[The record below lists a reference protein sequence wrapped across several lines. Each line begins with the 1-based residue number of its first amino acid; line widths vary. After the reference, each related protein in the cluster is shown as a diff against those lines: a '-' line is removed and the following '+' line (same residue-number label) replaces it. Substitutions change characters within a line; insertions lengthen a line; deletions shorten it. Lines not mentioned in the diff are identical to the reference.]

1 MNKLL
6 TTIAAVSI
14 TAISFT
20 SANSAEFRLGLM
32 LSADG
37 SYGVAEETLKDSGRK
52 TEEHAVMVDS
62 SSSGFAE
69 VAFENLMG
77 ITVGLEVTTQAIELE
92 KETRVIRA
100 EGGTDAGADSGTQD
114 IQASV
119 EDYYV
124 MYVAIPL
131 GSTGAYAKLGL
142 AQAELQTKETLATGS
157 SYANVDMEGTQLGM
171 GYLGTLGERG
181 FYKLETTYTE
191 FDKMGLNGSEAGATA
206 AAFNKIDAQIT
217 GVSARV
223 AFGVRF

>member
-20 SANSAEFRLGLM
+20 SANSAEFRLGLL

-62 SSSGFAE
+62 SSAGFAE

-77 ITVGLEVTTQAIELE
+77 ITVGVEVTTQAIELE

-100 EGGTDAGADSGTQD
+100 EGGTDAGADTGTQD